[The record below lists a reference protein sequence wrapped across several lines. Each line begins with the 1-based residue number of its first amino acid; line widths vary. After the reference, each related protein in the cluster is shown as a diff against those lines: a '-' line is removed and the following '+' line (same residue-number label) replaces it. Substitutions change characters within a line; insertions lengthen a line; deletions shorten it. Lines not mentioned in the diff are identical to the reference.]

1 MLASGRL
8 TFKQYRFEVGV
19 AAIVAVLLG
28 VAALLVTYRLSSIA
42 MPPGCFEAWLDAR
55 GGVFAPDC
63 ESATRLW
70 SSINANE
77 ANFVFGAMLILPFV
91 VGLVGG
97 IPIVARELELGTAQT
112 AWSVTPS
119 RTRWLGRQLVPIMA
133 VLGVATVFAAGA
145 ASILE
150 SNQARTTVVH
160 LILQGPIVVARAFA
174 AFGLGLFVGSVV
186 GRSLPAFLIA
196 AVLSTALAVAA
207 DPIRV
212 DWLFARRVP
221 LGYDATYG
229 YGFGYAWRLPDGT
242 WTPHTEETVAR
253 LVPAGA
259 VAGSPNENQSG
270 YEEWLAAH
278 GYEFVQLGVPDDV
291 ARGWIPIE
299 TMGMSM
305 IALGGIGAAAL
316 VVNRRR
322 PT

>member
-8 TFKQYRFEVGV
+8 TFKQYRFELGV

-28 VAALLVTYRLSSIA
+28 LAALLVTYRLSSIA

-63 ESATRLW
+63 QNATSLW
-70 SSINANE
+70 ESINANE

-91 VGLVGG
+91 VGLIGG
-97 IPIVARELELGTAQT
+97 VPVIARELELGTAQT

-119 RTRWLGRQLVPIMA
+119 RTRWLRRQLIPIMA
-133 VLGVATVFAAGA
+133 VLGIATVFAAGA
-145 ASILE
+145 ASVLE
-150 SNQARTTVVH
+150 AHQARTTVVH

-174 AFGLGLFVGSVV
+174 AFGLALFVGSVV

-196 AVLSTALAVAA
+196 AVLAGALAAAA
-207 DPIRV
+207 DPIRI

-221 LGYDATYG
+221 LGYEATYG
-229 YGFGYAWRLPDGT
+229 YGFGYAWRAPDGT
-242 WTPHTEETVAR
+242 FTPWDAHTYDR
-253 LVPAGA
+253 LIPPGA
-259 VAGSPNENQSG
+259 VDSPNNEDQP
-270 YEEWLAAH
+270 YEDWLLTH
-278 GYEFVQLGVPDDV
+278 GYELIQLGVPDDV
-291 ARGWIPIE
+291 ARAWIPIE
-299 TMGMSM
+299 TVGMSM
-305 IALGGIGAAAL
+305 IGLAAIGGATL